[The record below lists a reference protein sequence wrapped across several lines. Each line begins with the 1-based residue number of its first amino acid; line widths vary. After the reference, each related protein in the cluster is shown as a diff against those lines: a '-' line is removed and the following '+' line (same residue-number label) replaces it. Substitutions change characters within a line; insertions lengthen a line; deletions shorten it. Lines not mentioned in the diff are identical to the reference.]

1 MAVRQSLAE
10 GGRGDTGRPQSLVVG
25 SGDVDRSQSQPPPPD
40 MARLVAASFNA
51 FNTSISFTN
60 KSSVADPEPDPQPLT
75 NGSGSESCKC
85 IAHLVRVQVTELRE
99 GRLFMFEDEA
109 G

>member
-1 MAVRQSLAE
+1 MAVRQSLAK
-10 GGRGDTGRPQSLVVG
+10 GRGETGRPQSLVVG

-40 MARLVAASFNA
+40 MARLVAASFN
-51 FNTSISFTN
+51 TYISFTN
-60 KSSVADPEPDPQPLT
+60 KSSVADPEPLT
-75 NGSGSESCKC
+75 NGSGSESCKFF
-85 IAHLVRVQVTELRE
+85 ARLVRGQVTELRE